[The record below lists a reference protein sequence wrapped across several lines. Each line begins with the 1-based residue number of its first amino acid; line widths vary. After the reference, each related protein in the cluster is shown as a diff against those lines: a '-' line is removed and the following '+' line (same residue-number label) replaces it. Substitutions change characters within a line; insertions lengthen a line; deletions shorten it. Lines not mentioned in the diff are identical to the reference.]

1 MIKVLSRH
9 GEGAERL
16 LQRFKRICVK
26 EGLFR
31 EMRSRKYYEKPSV
44 KRRRKEKEAQR
55 ALRKRMRREAA
66 PRRRTKTATARG

>member
-9 GEGAERL
+9 NENSERL
-16 LQRFKRICVK
+16 LQRFKRLCVK

-66 PRRRTKTATARG
+66 SSRRARTARR

>member
-1 MIKVLSRH
+1 MIQVTSRP

-31 EMRSRKYYEKPSV
+31 EMKQRKYHEKPSV
-44 KRRRKEKEAQR
+44 RRRRKAKEAQR
-55 ALRKRMRREAA
+55 AVRKRLRQEARGRRP
-66 PRRRTKTATARG
+66 PRR